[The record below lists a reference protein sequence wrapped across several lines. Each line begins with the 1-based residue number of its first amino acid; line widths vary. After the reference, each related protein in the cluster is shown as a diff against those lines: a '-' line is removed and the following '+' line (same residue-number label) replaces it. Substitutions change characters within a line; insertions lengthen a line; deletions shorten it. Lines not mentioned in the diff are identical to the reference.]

1 MKCSSCGGTMIYDV
15 GKHGLV
21 CDHCG
26 SVQVLPGPGEQGG
39 GAEETDMASAVRAA
53 NTDWGAS
60 KTLVTCQSCGAQLFC
75 DDSNMSGLCPF
86 CGSAVVLTLE
96 NANFGIAPSAII
108 PFSVTK
114 EQVEERFYKWNK
126 FAFWSP
132 EKFRTG
138 KVLGNLTPVYVP
150 YWTFDADVETTYS
163 GRFGDIQD
171 YQDGTKT
178 TWNNGSGTVK
188 FHVEDYSICAS
199 RKFASD
205 KLLNSV
211 VYFTADE
218 MVPYKPEYLAGMTAE
233 KYTIGIDEAWNTLQA
248 GDIKK
253 QELSAAVKNEHA
265 DCYENVTTTTKFSNV
280 TYKCVLVPV
289 WLTGCKFGGKVY
301 NVVAGGQN
309 ERGNCGRPVS
319 IPKIALLIGI
329 ILFLFSFGNIS
340 YLVMLLISYLTQ
352 Q

>member
-15 GKHGLV
+15 AKHGLV

-26 SVQVLPGPGEQGG
+26 SLQVLPGPGEQGG
-39 GAEETDMASAVRAA
+39 AVENDIGPAIKKA

-75 DDSNMSGLCPF
+75 DDDKMSGLCPF

-96 NANFGIAPSAII
+96 NANFGVAPSAII

-114 EQVEERFYKWNK
+114 EQVEANYYKWNK

-150 YWTFDADVETTYS
+150 YWTFDADAETTYS

-178 TWNNGSGTVK
+178 IWTSGNGVVKTHINDFTV
-188 FHVEDYSICAS
+188 CAS
-199 RKFASD
+199 KKFATD

-211 VYFTADE
+211 VQFTAEE
-218 MVPYKPEYLAGMTAE
+218 MVPYQPEYLAGMTAE
-233 KYTIGIDEAWNTLQA
+233 KYTIGIEEAW
-248 GDIKK
+248 KSV
-253 QELSAAVKNEHA
+253 QEGELNKLAIDAARKNEHA
-265 DCYENVTTTTKFSNV
+265 DCCENVTTSTTYSNV

-301 NVVAGGQN
+301 NVVAGGHN
-309 ERGNCGRPVS
+309 MRGNCSRPIS
-319 IPKIALLIGI
+319 IPKIALLIG
-329 ILFLFSFGNIS
+329 LVLLLFSFGNIA
-340 YLVMLLISYLTQ
+340 YLVMLIITQ
-352 Q
+352 LMQ